1 MPSTFNKIPR
11 PVELPTSS
19 SSATAGP
26 GESENDLEAILFSL
40 LGSEKGR
47 QKMNELQA
55 KDKRFAEVV
64 EGSPVATTVPSESD
78 EPPTVPQASCRMEA
92 ASPEEAYVLESAQAK
107 SAWSSHGVPGVPPGV
122 PGIPGVPPA
131 SQRTPPPALPPPPP
145 IAPLATEPPYPRSPV
160 LQLPSVPG
168 LDCFDR
174 SHHGTTGLM
183 YAPWAKVC
191 ESASPMTTQ
200 QLQAQ
205 SQLQAQRVLGIR
217 SEKSKAASW
226 TLAWCADFNRV
237 NIHSSLKDH
246 LHEMVMS
253 KGGVV
258 VPFWSARGLSK
269 WLQSNGNVPY
279 VMLADLSV
287 LDMSIRSTTLHHRK
301 EKTTKKPVHIFVASY
316 DDNVEEVKSI
326 PPVVQSVQTSVVSFS
341 EFGFRDM
348 ASEAVLMVLGLS

>member
-11 PVELPTSS
+11 PVDAKQPTAS
-19 SSATAGP
+19 SSATVP

-47 QKMNELQA
+47 QKMNELNQA
-55 KDKRFAEVV
+55 KDKLAEVV
-64 EGSPVATTVPSESD
+64 EGSPVATTVPSEA
-78 EPPTVPQASCRMEA
+78 EEAAVPQAS
-92 ASPEEAYVLESAQAK
+92 PDEAYVLESAQAK
-107 SAWSSHGVPGVPPGV
+107 SAWSHGH
-122 PGIPGVPPA
+122 VPPA
-131 SQRTPPPALPPPPP
+131 SLRPPPPP
-145 IAPLATEPPYPRSPV
+145 IAPLATEPPYPRYPDV
-160 LQLPSVPG
+160 AQRPSVLG
-168 LDCFDR
+168 LERLER

-191 ESASPMTTQ
+191 ESTSSMTQ

-205 SQLQAQRVLGIR
+205 SELQAQRVLGTR
-217 SEKSKAASW
+217 DKSKGASW
-226 TLAWCADFNRV
+226 TLAWCADLNRV

-246 LHEMVMS
+246 LHKMVMS

-287 LDMSIRSTTLHHRK
+287 LDMSVRSTTLHHRK
-301 EKTTKKPVHIFVASY
+301 EKTVRKPVHIFVASY
-316 DDNVEEVKSI
+316 EDNVEEVKST
-326 PPVVQSVQTSVVSFS
+326 PQVVQPVSCHSTSLDFATWPVRPFS
-341 EFGFRDM
+341 WSWVCRDWDEL
-348 ASEAVLMVLGLS
+348 SELTF